1 MVRILFSTLS
11 QVHIIEL
18 VCKICAL
25 ERLAPMLKV
34 FCRLLAI
41 ILASSMFLLLDSA
54 ASSTFSYFAVNR
66 QFLNMGAEP
75 PTLILIGTGFF
86 ALRRLLRWQLNKSA

>member
-1 MVRILFSTLS
+1 
-11 QVHIIEL
+11 
-18 VCKICAL
+18 
-25 ERLAPMLKV
+25 MLKV
-34 FCRLLAI
+34 YCRLLAI

-75 PTLILIGTGFF
+75 STFILIGAGLF
-86 ALRRLLRWQLNKSA
+86 ALRRLLSWQLNRPE